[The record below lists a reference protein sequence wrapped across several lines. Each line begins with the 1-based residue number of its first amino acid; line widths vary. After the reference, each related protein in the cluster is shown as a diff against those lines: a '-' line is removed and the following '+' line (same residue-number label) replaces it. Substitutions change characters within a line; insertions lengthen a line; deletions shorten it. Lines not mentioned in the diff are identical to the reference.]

1 MPSSKDVFVLR
12 KQGSLNEAYRLA
24 TDLIEIDPRD
34 EWNVKAF
41 AWCIYDLVKIAV
53 AQIEYQT
60 AQEYISQLDRVV
72 IDEDDDILFKAIEHA
87 KNLAIPERKI
97 IFQAKEQSKLG
108 NHQEAILLFKQAV
121 QLFPNDIDLNTQFA
135 WELWKVGK
143 ILFDSKEINI
153 LQAKRLLADYIKL
166 KNERP
171 SQLHSLFLRFA
182 DKIMD
187 KEDFNLIA
195 FVKLWGF
202 SNLREDDF
210 TPYLKDGNT
219 YPSIAEKIIQHAAKI
234 IVDKRVLADA
244 EYFLPHLGIGI
255 TKFPENIWLTYYK
268 AKILHI
274 LNRSQE
280 AIEFLIPVVKGK
292 IGDYWTWSLLAD
304 LLLVSDIEVAISS
317 YCKSL
322 LCKGEEKFLSNVR
335 LKLAEILIQLGLFTE
350 AKLEIQTVIK
360 TKESEGLR
368 IPDKL
373 NSYMQTEW
381 FANAPERKNNYE
393 FYNSRKQLAEEFIF
407 TMLPWLKACLAS
419 SFTIPEKPDKPRR
432 KLFVQ
437 LPTGVIIEVIISDR
451 RFNTSKNHKEGEAI
465 KVKGEYDNEKLF
477 QIYLLEK
484 RIETEKYDLFEW
496 QNANILQLIQN
507 EENRISGYR
516 IAISIYGVFKE
527 GIIDLIRLSSKND
540 FKEGQPVSI
549 KYYQKPAIR
558 SRFSHTKEKEPK
570 MNVFSIRERASGFYW
585 DSYPDYV
592 GVIDHINNE
601 KGIAHFIIDKQIDGV
616 IKVNQLKSAPKI
628 GDKVL
633 TKLRKVNTDTK
644 KYYSVL
650 SCELTDKEPSENIT
664 TEFRGKIEINGSFGF
679 ASDVFIDNSLIQEFE
694 IVDGE
699 SISGIAILN
708 YNKRKGTW
716 GWKAFSIY

>member
-1 MPSSKDVFVLR
+1 MLS
-12 KQGSLNEAYRLA
+12 E
-24 TDLIEIDPRD
+24 
-34 EWNVKAF
+34 
-41 AWCIYDLVKIAV
+41 
-53 AQIEYQT
+53 
-60 AQEYISQLDRVV
+60 
-72 IDEDDDILFKAIEHA
+72 
-87 KNLAIPERKI
+87 
-97 IFQAKEQSKLG
+97 
-108 NHQEAILLFKQAV
+108 QAV
-121 QLFPNDIDLNTQFA
+121 QLFPDDVDLNTQFA
-135 WELWKVGK
+135 WELWKEGK
-143 ILFDSKEINI
+143 IVFEQQQINI
-153 LQAKRLLADYIKL
+153 LQAKRLLAEYIKL

-182 DKIMD
+182 DKLMD

-195 FVKLWGF
+195 FIKLWGL

-210 TPYLKDGNT
+210 APYLKDGNT

-234 IVDKRVLADA
+234 IVDKRIPTDA

-255 TKFPENIWLTYYK
+255 GKFPENIWLTYYK
-268 AKILHI
+268 AKILHL

-280 AIEFLIPVVKGK
+280 AIAFLIPVVKGK

-304 LLLVSDIEVAISS
+304 LLIVSDIEVAISS

-335 LKLAEILIQLGLFTE
+335 LKLADILIQKGLFPE
-350 AKLEIQTVIK
+350 AKLEIQTVLK

-393 FYNSRKQLAEEFIF
+393 FYSNRKQLAEEFIF
-407 TMLPWLKACLAS
+407 SALPWLNACLGS

-437 LPTGVIIEVIISDR
+437 LPTGITIEVIISDR

-465 KVKGEYDNEKLF
+465 KVKGEYDSEKLF

-496 QNANILQLIQN
+496 QNGNILQLIQN

-516 IAISIYGVFKE
+516 IGVSVNGVFKE
-527 GIIDLIRLSSKND
+527 GIIDLIRLSNKSD
-540 FKEGQPVSI
+540 FKEGHPVRI
-549 KYYQKPAIR
+549 KYYQKQVIK
-558 SRFSHTKEKEPK
+558 SRYSYTQEKEPK
-570 MNVFSIRERASGFYW
+570 MNVFSIKERAEGFYW
-585 DSYPDYV
+585 DCYPDYV

-601 KGIAHFIIDKQIDGV
+601 KGIAHFIINKQIDGV
-616 IKVNQLKSAPKI
+616 IKVNQLKSVPKI
-628 GDKVL
+628 GDRVL

-650 SCELTDKEPSENIT
+650 SCELTDKEPTEKIT
-664 TEFRGKIEINGSFGF
+664 SEFRGKIEISGSFGF
-679 ASDVFIDNSLIQEFE
+679 ASDVFIDNSLIQEYE
-694 IVDGE
+694 IVNGE
-699 SISGIAILN
+699 SISGLAILN
-708 YNKRKGTW
+708 YNKRKRTW
-716 GWKAFSIY
+716 GWKAVSLY